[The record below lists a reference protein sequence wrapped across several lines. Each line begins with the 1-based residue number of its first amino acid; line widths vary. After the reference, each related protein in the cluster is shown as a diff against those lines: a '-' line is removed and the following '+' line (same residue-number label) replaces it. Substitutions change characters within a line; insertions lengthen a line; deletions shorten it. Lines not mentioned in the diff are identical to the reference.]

1 MKGDYQ
7 RWKQRQQKRT
17 RQHSSAM
24 DVYENTLAKVV
35 AASGDGDGDGH
46 SYRQS
51 NEQLDF
57 KLRENE
63 VYAFYCIDD
72 KNYYKT
78 LMLKKMA
85 INDTL
90 KPLIGNPVYGVVPD
104 GIQVIEPEQV
114 YQHIQQH
121 NARAFPYKPYG
132 AGQ

>member
-35 AASGDGDGDGH
+35 AASGDGH

-121 NARAFPYKPYG
+121 NVRAFPYKPYG

>member
-1 MKGDYQ
+1 M
-7 RWKQRQQKRT
+7 
-17 RQHSSAM
+17 SAM
-24 DVYENTLAKVV
+24 DIYENILAKVV
-35 AASGDGDGDGH
+35 AASGDGH

-51 NEQLDF
+51 NKQLDF
-57 KLRENE
+57 KLREDE
-63 VYAFYCIDD
+63 VYAFYCSDD

-114 YQHIQQH
+114 YNIFNSTMREHSLTNPMEQDNETI
-121 NARAFPYKPYG
+121 
-132 AGQ
+132 